1 MIARRTFGAS
11 ALLCML
17 LTLPFAAGSSAK
29 EPAPQDHWYS
39 PSRYNPMKL
48 FKRWSKTPPEDQL
61 ANDPDLDAKL
71 TSQLRT
77 KGQLSPKMKLR
88 DACENFRD
96 LTACVAALRVSHN
109 LRIDFSCLKWDV
121 TGFKPAPV
129 SDSCAGPAGG
139 RAMSLYRAIDLLKP
153 EAEARHEASDA
164 IQQARNEIKDA
175 SS

>member
-1 MIARRTFGAS
+1 MIARRTVGAS
-11 ALLCML
+11 ALLCLL
-17 LTLPFAAGSSAK
+17 LTLYFAAASGAK
-29 EPAPQDHWYS
+29 EPQPQGHWYS

-48 FKRWSKTPPEDQL
+48 FRHWSTSPPEEQL
-61 ANDPDLDAKL
+61 ANNPDLAAKL
-71 TSQLRT
+71 TSQLRA
-77 KGQLSPKMKLR
+77 KGQLPPKIQLR

-96 LTACVAALRVSHN
+96 LTSCVAALRVSHN
-109 LRIDFSCLKWDV
+109 LKIDFSCLKWDV
-121 TGFKPAPV
+121 TGIKPAPV